1 MQWSGLGQSRA
12 AVVGYNSEGNFFQN
26 HPSSGFS
33 TIANII
39 SCGVNQESRSK
50 RQADPLLLEIIPVE
64 LPTDPVLRM
73 RAQTCIDR
81 YLLDIQFLKIN
92 PTELADL
99 VSDRPCPPSL
109 DQAINDAARYVMQTE
124 SPHCY
129 VSTLSKR
136 SDAVS
141 AAFTIFATQQCCYD
155 DDRYTRH

>member
-39 SCGVNQESRSK
+39 SCGVNQERRSK
-50 RQADPLLLEIIPVE
+50 RQVDPLEIRPMQ

-73 RAQTCIDR
+73 RAETCIRR
-81 YLLDIQFLKIN
+81 YLMDVQLFRFN

-109 DQAINDAARYVMQTE
+109 DQAIYDAARYVLQTE

-129 VSTLSKR
+129 VSTLSER

-141 AAFTIFATQQCCYD
+141 AAFTVSATQQCCYD
-155 DDRYTRH
+155 DR